1 MPDILVIKAKMYLKS
16 DVYKKLYASLMSQ
29 KENGL
34 VIIPAYCEA
43 IIVPDNIE
51 IRMGDSN
58 ENHKA

>member
-1 MPDILVIKAKMYLKS
+1 MPDTLVVKTKIYLKS

-43 IIVPDNIE
+43 IVVPDNIE
-51 IRMGDSN
+51 IRMEDSN
-58 ENHKA
+58 EIYKA